1 MQHQKQ
7 LQDCM
12 LVTCCRASSPVCS
25 SSLGSRSCSKLWGCA
40 GTAASAAAQ
49 AVDLW
54 DGLLLASGA
63 SHCCRHVVCSN
74 CKCLDVGE
82 PVIAELTR

>member
-40 GTAASAAAQ
+40 GTEHRQLHKLWICGMGCSWQVELATAADMLCVPIAN
-49 AVDLW
+49 
-54 DGLLLASGA
+54 ASM
-63 SHCCRHVVCSN
+63 SEN
-74 CKCLDVGE
+74 L
-82 PVIAELTR
+82 